1 MRGWIVCIIL
11 TALALSFI
19 LAQREKGETENSW
32 SKVAPAEDNKVFEQV
47 LELRKKG
54 DFERAVA
61 IAIDPVNGK
70 QPDDFLL
77 QTTAVTYFQRAQAD
91 QTNKDKWVDLAIQY
105 SERALQTNPNDL
117 VNVFNLGDSYTAAGM
132 NLGKPPGC
140 PYYEKSLQTFDGLKA
155 DPRLQG
161 EWGTMG
167 GERVRLAPYRHKLD
181 EHMKNLRMLA
191 AKCPGFEEHNNGAD
205 HPNGTA

>member
-1 MRGWIVCIIL
+1 MRKWIFWIIPA
-11 TALALSFI
+11 ALALSFI
-19 LAQREKGETENSW
+19 FAQREKGETAKAW
-32 SKVAPAEDNKVFEQV
+32 SKVAPAGDNNVFEQV

-61 IAIDPVNGK
+61 VAIDPVNGK

-91 QTNKDKWVDLAIQY
+91 QTNKENWVDLAVQY
-105 SERALQTNPNDL
+105 SERALQMNPNDL
-117 VNVFNLGDSYTAAGM
+117 VNVFNVGDSYTAAGM
-132 NLGKPPGC
+132 NLGKPLGC
-140 PYYEKSLQTFDGLKA
+140 PYYEKSLHTFERLKA
-155 DPRLQG
+155 DPGLQG
-161 EWGTMG
+161 EWGTIE

-191 AKCPGFEEHNNGAD
+191 VKCPGF
-205 HPNGTA
+205 